1 MNNIAEKLEA
11 KKREQDDLAA
21 QEQAIRNEIA
31 RLQNELNRVVTERV
45 YLAGQMKT
53 LEELIGQDVLGE
65 Q

>member
-1 MNNIAEKLEA
+1 MNNITEKLET

>member
-1 MNNIAEKLEA
+1 MNNIPEKLEA
-11 KKREQDDLAA
+11 KKREQDELAA

-53 LEELIGQDVLGE
+53 LEELIGQDG

>member
-1 MNNIAEKLEA
+1 MNNITEKLEA

-53 LEELIGQDVLGE
+53 LEELIGQDG

>member
-53 LEELIGQDVLGE
+53 LEELIGQDG